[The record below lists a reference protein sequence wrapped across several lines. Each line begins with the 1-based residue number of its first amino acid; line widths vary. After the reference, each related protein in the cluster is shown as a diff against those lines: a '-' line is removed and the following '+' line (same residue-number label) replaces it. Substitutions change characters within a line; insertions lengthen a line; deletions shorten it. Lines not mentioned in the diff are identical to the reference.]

1 MCYSKTIVIFPNDI
15 IKIVAEII
23 QLKVFH
29 FIHHLK
35 MKKSEADDKNTFR
48 IKEKLFPFGQASSGL
63 SNFAIYV
70 HIYKSR

>member
-1 MCYSKTIVIFPNDI
+1 
-15 IKIVAEII
+15 
-23 QLKVFH
+23 
-29 FIHHLK
+29 

-70 HIYKSR
+70 HIYKSRWLRKGCIFIGWRGQDKSVFLFIMQF